1 MDYPI
6 PVMPPLPLT
15 HTWSAEM
22 LGVWQNVLCNTN
34 LISQASAAYPAAN
47 RIIYIPFGLAM
58 PATIVK
64 LWVYNGAFTGSPNL
78 NMGIYDVAGT
88 RIVQIGTTAQ
98 SGASVLQVFDIADTL
113 IGPGDFYLAIIA
125 TVTTAQ
131 MIRTAPGDVGFCRAM
146 GMLQEAGSGST
157 LPTTATFAT
166 VASAYIPQ
174 IGFSTRAD
182 V

>member
-1 MDYPI
+1 
-6 PVMPPLPLT
+6 MPPLPMT
-15 HTWSAEM
+15 HTWSHEV
-22 LGVWQNVLCNTN
+22 LGVYQMGLANVDM
-34 LISQASAAYPAAN
+34 SAQASAAYPAAN

-58 PATIVK
+58 PATVVK
-64 LWVYNGAFTGSPNL
+64 LWVYNGAFTGTPDL

-88 RIVQIGTTAQ
+88 RIVQIGTTAM
-98 SGASVLQVFDIADTL
+98 SGTNVLQVFDIADTL

-131 MIRTAPGDVGFCRAM
+131 MFRTAPAQVGFCQVM
-146 GMLQEAGSGST
+146 GMLQEAGIGST
-157 LPTTATFAT
+157 LPTTATFAS
-166 VASAYIPQ
+166 VGSAYIPQ

>member
-1 MDYPI
+1 MDFPI
-6 PVMPPLPLT
+6 PSMPPLPMT
-15 HTWSAEM
+15 HTWSHEM
-22 LGVWQNVLCNTN
+22 LGVYQCGLCNA
-34 LISQASAAYPAAN
+34 SMAAQASAAYPAAN

-58 PATIVK
+58 PVTVVK
-64 LWVYNGAFTGSPNL
+64 LWVYNGAFTGTPDL

-98 SGASVLQVFDIADTL
+98 TGANVLQTFDIVDTL

-125 TVTTAQ
+125 TATTAQ
-131 MIRTAPGDVGFCRAM
+131 MFRTAPGQVGFCQAM

-157 LPTTATFAT
+157 LPTAATFASIT
-166 VASAYIPQ
+166 SAYIPQ